1 MRRVQEEKTLKTT
14 THMMGR
20 KNQDFSECPLY
31 LLILRVH
38 KKIPSKMPIAEF
50 YADCRVL
57 PIAGRTRIFPV
68 ALISRNFCELGNFTR
83 KLAFLLGIT
92 RQSAFLLGMTRQL
105 AFLLGNRRHEEN
117 RDQLLISH
125 NLFIFYY

>member
-68 ALISRNFCELGNFTR
+68 ALYFSEFSRARKFYSEIGIFTR
-83 KLAFLLGIT
+83 HNSAIGIFTRHDSAIGIFT
-92 RQSAFLLGMTRQL
+92 RQSA
-105 AFLLGNRRHEEN
+105 A
-117 RDQLLISH
+117 
-125 NLFIFYY
+125 